1 MQLEKGHGPNPLHL
15 KCFPRERKDIKMGL
29 GKKYLAKVLAGH
41 PVLVTETSESVGLA
55 WMVLCSVVYGTF
67 YLSATV
73 LTGLF
78 RASVFSVAKY
88 GQ

>member
-55 WMVLCSVVYGTF
+55 
-67 YLSATV
+67 
-73 LTGLF
+73 
-78 RASVFSVAKY
+78 
-88 GQ
+88 